1 MPPYTASDIPPLIFW
16 PPDTLYLTCVFI
28 KCNNIAAM
36 QGIGVEQDRERAL
49 KWYQSGLR
57 AEAQLEGAVAEF
69 GDAAV
74 SNVMK
79 QKRSKEKQA
88 QIDRGGEA

>member
-1 MPPYTASDIPPLIFW
+1 
-16 PPDTLYLTCVFI
+16 
-28 KCNNIAAM
+28 M